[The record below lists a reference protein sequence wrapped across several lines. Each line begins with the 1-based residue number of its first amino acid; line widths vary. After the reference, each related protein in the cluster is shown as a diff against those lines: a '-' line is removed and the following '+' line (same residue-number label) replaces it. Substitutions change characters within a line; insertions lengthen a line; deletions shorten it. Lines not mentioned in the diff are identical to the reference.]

1 MNLKQGPRAGIDSGE
16 TPMTEQSC
24 KHSVTIVICAFNE
37 ERTIGTVIGKVRTL
51 DYVSEIL
58 ILNNGSVDGTQQ
70 KIDEAV
76 EGDARC
82 RVLRVEKNLGLGGG
96 IRMLF
101 TESSGD
107 IVARQDADLEYD
119 PDELFSL
126 VEQID
131 NGTADV
137 VYGSRFLVRR
147 AHRVHYFYNY
157 IANKLLSFISN
168 VLTNKFISDV
178 ETAVK
183 AFNGPI
189 LRSLTLHS
197 TGFEIENELTMKLSA
212 AGCEFYE
219 VPISYYG
226 RNYAEGKKIRWHD
239 GIRAL
244 WYIFFYWIVAYGGKS
259 KLPKVAGMRIGKR
272 SDSF

>member
-1 MNLKQGPRAGIDSGE
+1 MSEATI
-16 TPMTEQSC
+16 
-24 KHSVTIVICAFNE
+24 KHSVTVVICAFNE
-37 ERTIGTVIGKVRTL
+37 ERTIRQVIRKVRNL
-51 DYVSEIL
+51 SYASEIL

-70 KIDEAV
+70 EIQKAV
-76 EGDARC
+76 EDDPRC
-82 RVLRVEKNLGLGGG
+82 RVLGVEKNLGLGGG

-101 TESSGD
+101 TESTGD
-107 IVARQDADLEYD
+107 IVVRQDADLEYD
-119 PDELFSL
+119 PDELASL

-131 NGTADV
+131 NGIADV

-147 AHRVHYFYNY
+147 AHRVHYFYNF
-157 IANKLLSFISN
+157 IANKLLSFLSN

-189 LRSLTLHS
+189 LRGLTLKS
-197 TGFEIENELTMKLSA
+197 SGFEIENELTMKLSA

-239 GIRAL
+239 GIRA
-244 WYIFFYWIVAYGGKS
+244 IFFIFYYWVVAYTGRS
-259 KLPKVAGMRIGKR
+259 RLPKVSELRLGRKEAQG
-272 SDSF
+272 